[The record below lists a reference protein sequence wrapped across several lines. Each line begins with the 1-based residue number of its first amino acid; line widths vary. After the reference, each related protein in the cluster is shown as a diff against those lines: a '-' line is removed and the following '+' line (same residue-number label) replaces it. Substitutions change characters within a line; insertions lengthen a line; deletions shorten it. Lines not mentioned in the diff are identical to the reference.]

1 MHSTLLLTSLLVA
14 FLWAITSVAQKH
26 ATNNLSHPTAM
37 AIFAVMYF
45 TLMLLYIGHHKE
57 LISSELRNMIPSAIL
72 LLFAAVVLNFI
83 ANVLYFRMIKSNGLS
98 LHHRPYCGNSS
109 LCCSAIIHGS
119 ARESLSQ
126 AHSRYRGGGD
136 WCCTNFS
143 VGSTMISGP
152 FLAEF
157 LATFFFLSAILI
169 SGEPIKIAAA
179 LLAAIAIAGPN
190 QRRPP
195 EPSGQ
200 HRLFS

>member
-98 LHHRPYCGNSS
+98 LITGLTAVTPVFVALLSFMV
-109 LCCSAIIHGS
+109 L
-119 ARESLSQ
+119 RENLSPKHI
-126 AHSRYRGGGD
+126 AGIVAVVTG
-136 WCCTNFS
+136 
-143 VGSTMISGP
+143 VV
-152 FLAEF
+152 
-157 LATFFFLSAILI
+157 LI
-169 SGEPIKIAAA
+169 S
-179 LLAAIAIAGPN
+179 
-190 QRRPP
+190 Q
-195 EPSGQ
+195 
-200 HRLFS
+200 